1 VISAGSSR
9 LPQGDADAFSDRALS
24 IARRLANDL
33 STYFKMDAD
42 IIFDTETEPLDLDG
56 PTRGFDGHALQNVG
70 NVIVIGRPT
79 GRYILWQL
87 QNRRHVFS
95 VTAPDKGDDIP
106 VLQFKR
112 ETLCGS
118 SQGNI

>member
-1 VISAGSSR
+1 VISAGSP
-9 LPQGDADAFSDRALS
+9 PQGDADAFPDRAMS

-42 IIFDTETEPLDLDG
+42 IVSDSEPLDLDG
-56 PTRGFDGHALQNVG
+56 PAWGFDGQSPQNVG

-79 GRYILWQL
+79 GRYILWHL

-95 VTAPDKGDDIP
+95 VTVPDKDDDLP
-106 VLQFKR
+106 VLQFRGKA
-112 ETLCGS
+112 LSGS